1 MVFLVKAELTH
12 VKLGQA
18 ICLVQD
24 ITKLLCVS
32 QRNVLLTLQCCLQ
45 VITNETSLCTLFPH
59 DILHAQFVPLFEVLH
74 QLSTVL

>member
-1 MVFLVKAELTH
+1 MVFLLKAEPTH

-32 QRNVLLTLQCCLQ
+32 RRNVLLTLQRCLR
-45 VITNETSLCTLFPH
+45 VITKETSLSALFPR